1 MIVIAQP
8 NATEEQIQRI
18 VTRVRE
24 FGLEAQISRGA
35 SRVIIGVIGPE
46 ALLREK
52 AIAAMRGVEAIVPV
66 LKPYKLAARDSRG
79 ASSVPIGDVR
89 LGEHEDVVL
98 ICGPCSVESKEQILS
113 IATIVKESGARIL
126 RGGAFKPRTSP
137 YSFQGLREEGLRF
150 LAEAR
155 AETGL
160 PVVTEVMDPRDL
172 PMIEKYADCLQVGTR
187 NMHNFSLLKEV
198 GRSSL
203 PVLLKRGFS
212 ATIYDLIM
220 SAEYILNEG
229 NPNVVLCER
238 GIRTFDNCCALHA
251 RFERRSHFEIKNAFA
266 GDRRPNARSRSP
278 RVRAA
283 DVSRRCR
290 GRSGRADDRSARF
303 AGAGQERWKPGA
315 HAGDFRRARP
325 PPARSRRSDR
335 PRNVTTALRALGCQR
350 VEDNAFHPGG
360 SASPEDDAIMKSPK
374 AQELR
379 RQLQLCLIWRKVC
392 GGKISGTFGA
402 RRSERTNRAQ
412 TRGDT
417 TG

>member
-1 MIVIAQP
+1 MIVITQP

-18 VTRVRE
+18 ITRVRE

-52 AIAAMRGVEAIVPV
+52 PIAAMAGVEAIIPV

-79 ASSVPIGDVR
+79 ASSVVVGDVR

-98 ICGPCSVESKEQILS
+98 ICGPCSVESREQVQS
-113 IATIVKESGARIL
+113 IASIVKESGAKIL

-155 AETGL
+155 AKTGL

-172 PMIEKYADCLQVGTR
+172 SMIEKYADCLQVGTR

-198 GRSSL
+198 GRSRL

-229 NPNVVLCER
+229 NSNVILCER
-238 GIRTFDNCCALHA
+238 GIRTFDTAARYTLDLSAVPILKSKTHLPVIVDPAHALGLREFVPQMCLAAVAAGADALMIEVHDSPEMA
-251 RFERRSHFEIKNAFA
+251 KSDGNQALTPEIFA
-266 GDRRPNARSRSP
+266 ELVP
-278 RVRAA
+278 RLRAVA
-283 DVSRRCR
+283 AAI
-290 GRSGRADDRSARF
+290 GRA
-303 AGAGQERWKPGA
+303 
-315 HAGDFRRARP
+315 
-325 PPARSRRSDR
+325 
-335 PRNVTTALRALGCQR
+335 L
-350 VEDNAFHPGG
+350 
-360 SASPEDDAIMKSPK
+360 
-374 AQELR
+374 
-379 RQLQLCLIWRKVC
+379 
-392 GGKISGTFGA
+392 
-402 RRSERTNRAQ
+402 
-412 TRGDT
+412 
-417 TG
+417 